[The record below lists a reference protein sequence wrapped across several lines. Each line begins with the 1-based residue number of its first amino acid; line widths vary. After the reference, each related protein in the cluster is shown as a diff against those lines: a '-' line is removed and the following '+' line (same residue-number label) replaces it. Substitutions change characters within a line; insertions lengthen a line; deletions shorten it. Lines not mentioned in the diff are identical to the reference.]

1 MCHLRKQKLISRAPL
16 PSSSFAS
23 SPLSFSPRLAVA
35 SSNWA
40 RSVVSFPCG
49 VWGRAPPPS
58 AKALGSTANASGV
71 KHSGSSCAAQNV
83 HRNKKSSNALS
94 FFSLQNLQSV
104 KILQPYAIM
113 QLSCLLIHNPDNIG
127 SFHFLDHS
135 FCSAESLRSVYSQGS
150 RSKFILIIVSIYM
163 SSNIYYYY

>member
-49 VWGRAPPPS
+49 VWGRAPPP
-58 AKALGSTANASGV
+58 LP
-71 KHSGSSCAAQNV
+71 KHSGAQQTRLV
-83 HRNKKSSNALS
+83 LSIQVLLVRPKTSTGIKKSSNALS

-150 RSKFILIIVSIYM
+150 RSSLNLY
-163 SSNIYYYY
+163 